1 MSLKSPCWR
10 RFV

>member
-1 MSLKSPCWR
+1 MSLKCPCWR

>member
-1 MSLKSPCWR
+1 LNSPCWR